1 MDSQD
6 VDRVTENAAPVAAG
20 PVTRTLLRWFMR
32 PARVAAVERLSP
44 RFRRVRLEGE
54 ALRDVLWAPGQK
66 IQVAMG
72 MGLAARTYTPVSW
85 DVTGGA
91 TQLLA
96 FSHGEGSHGGGPGSR
111 WTAGLKA
118 GDGCQFFGP
127 RRSLDFTDHAGPWV
141 LFGDETSFA
150 VALACRMALGSGFRC
165 VFEVS
170 DLAEARSVLDAVG
183 LSDAMLIGRLAGE
196 GHLAA
201 VVDALSH
208 TGGDA
213 AHFALTGRAPAIQQI
228 TRALKER
235 GVAASR
241 RKAKAY
247 WAPGKSGLD

>member
-1 MDSQD
+1 MDSQEL
-6 VDRVTENAAPVAAG
+6 DRVTEDAALAAPG

-44 RFRRVRLEGE
+44 RFRRIRLEGE

-66 IQVAMG
+66 IQVALG
-72 MGLAARTYTPVSW
+72 TGLAARTYTPVSW
-85 DVTGGA
+85 DVTRGT

-96 FSHGEGSHGGGPGSR
+96 FSHGEGPGSR
-111 WTAGLKA
+111 WAAGLSA

-127 RRSLDFTDHAGPWV
+127 RRSLDFTDRPGPWV

-170 DLAEARSVLDAVG
+170 DIAEARTVLDAVG
-183 LSDAMLIGRLAGE
+183 LGDATLIGRLAGDD
-196 GHLAA
+196 HLAA
-201 VVDALSH
+201 AVDALSH
-208 TGGDA
+208 AGGA
-213 AHFALTGRAPAIQQI
+213 TAYFALTGRAPAIQRVTQ
-228 TRALKER
+228 ALKDR

-247 WAPGKSGLD
+247 WAPGKTGLD

>member
-1 MDSQD
+1 MARTVEDTAITPP
-6 VDRVTENAAPVAAG
+6 VIAPPG

-44 RFRRVRLEGE
+44 RFQRIRLEGA
-54 ALRDVLWAPGQK
+54 ALQDVLWAPGQK

-72 MGLAARTYTPVSW
+72 TGLAARTYTPVSW
-85 DVTGGA
+85 DVTRGA
-91 TQLLA
+91 TQLLI
-96 FSHGEGSHGGGPGSR
+96 FSHGDGPGSR
-111 WTAGLKA
+111 WAAGLGV

-127 RRSLDFTDHAGPWV
+127 RRSLDFADHTGPWV

-150 VALACRMALGSGFRC
+150 VALACRVALGSGFRC

-170 DLAEARSVLDAVG
+170 DLAEARSVLDAMG
-183 LSDAMLIGRLAGE
+183 LSDAMLIDRLAGE

-208 TGGDA
+208 AGGDA
-213 AHFALTGRAPAIQQI
+213 GHFALTGRAPAIQQI